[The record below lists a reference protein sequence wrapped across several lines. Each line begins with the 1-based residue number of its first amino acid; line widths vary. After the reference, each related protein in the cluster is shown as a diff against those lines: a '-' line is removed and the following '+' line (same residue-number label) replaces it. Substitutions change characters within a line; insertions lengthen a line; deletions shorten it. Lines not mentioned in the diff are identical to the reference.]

1 MTSLVQ
7 ALKNKR
13 LVILAEHLMG
23 LGILLPALSW
33 TRGRPPSGL
42 PGGSGRGWDEEGGGR
57 AVSASVQCLAGA
69 GQPVV
74 SEVNANQTDG
84 LGAWEHR
91 SVTGNSWCTKSQ
103 MPAGRR
109 GSALFRGSNPAWRT
123 DLA

>member
-23 LGILLPALSW
+23 LGILLPALS
-33 TRGRPPSGL
+33 PPSGL
-42 PGGSGRGWDEEGGGR
+42 PGGSGRGWGEEGRGR

-123 DLA
+123 DLV